1 MKLHNIAIVA
11 LFWINSNKNKQ
22 TKQKQKE
29 KIYLSLI
36 KMIQNDLNDGTLT
49 HYKSK
54 LPSYRNQSTD
64 LVGKSIDWFLYE
76 GNTGKECVN
85 RKANFHIIFTKC
97 KYVKNSRTS

>member
-1 MKLHNIAIVA
+1 MLMKLHNIAIVA

-49 HYKSK
+49 H
-54 LPSYRNQSTD
+54 
-64 LVGKSIDWFLYE
+64 
-76 GNTGKECVN
+76 
-85 RKANFHIIFTKC
+85 
-97 KYVKNSRTS
+97 

>member
-1 MKLHNIAIVA
+1 MLRQTYYKGKFKSMLMKLHNIAIVA

-49 HYKSK
+49 H
-54 LPSYRNQSTD
+54 
-64 LVGKSIDWFLYE
+64 
-76 GNTGKECVN
+76 
-85 RKANFHIIFTKC
+85 
-97 KYVKNSRTS
+97 